1 MFFLRILVIKKNLF
15 YGLKSIN
22 GNVIFQ
28 SKKHIFFVFFIF
40 ERFYFKHNL
49 QITQK
54 ECKKCGKFSL
64 MLLTIFTNAS
74 IIYVYINIH
83 LCKYL

>member
-1 MFFLRILVIKKNLF
+1 MFFLRILVIKKILF

-28 SKKHIFFVFFIF
+28 SKKHFFFFVFFIF

-64 MLLTIFTNAS
+64 MLLTIYTNAS
-74 IIYVYINIH
+74 II
-83 LCKYL
+83 